1 MEADQEFIAET
12 SERFRKAADAAHNGD
27 PTLFL
32 ELWSTTDPVTVF
44 GPLGSATGGWGEV
57 RRTLRGVVSRFSGGT
72 PLDLELVAAE
82 VGSELAY
89 TVGYERSAVSFDGG
103 PVKPVTLRV
112 THIYRREHGD
122 WKLVHRHGDYLP
134 TDQHPP
140 AAASTA

>member
-1 MEADQEFIAET
+1 MEADQDFIAET

-27 PTLFL
+27 PTPFL

-57 RRTLRGVVSRFSGGT
+57 RRALRGIVSRFSGGT

-89 TVGYERSAVSFDGG
+89 TVGYERSGVSLDGG

-134 TDQHPP
+134 ADQHPP